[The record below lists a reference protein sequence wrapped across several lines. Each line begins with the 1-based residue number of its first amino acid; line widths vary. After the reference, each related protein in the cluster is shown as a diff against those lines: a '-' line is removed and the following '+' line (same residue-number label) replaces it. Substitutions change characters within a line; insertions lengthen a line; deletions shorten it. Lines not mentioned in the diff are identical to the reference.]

1 MSEKHKIMCRA
12 LNYFEHF
19 LVFISAVSG
28 CVLISAFASSVGIPV
43 GITSSALG
51 FKICAIT
58 SVIKK
63 CKSIISLNF

>member
-12 LNYFEHF
+12 LNHFEHF
-19 LVFISAVSG
+19 LVFISAI
-28 CVLISAFASSVGIPV
+28 LISAFASSVGIPV

-63 CKSIISLNF
+63 CKSIIRLNF